1 MRIDGKLIADGI
13 YESLREE
20 VSQLTSKGTTPCLTV
35 LLIGDNPA
43 SVSYVKQKKKWGE
56 FIGAKII
63 VENFDTNISEAAL
76 FGRIKELNNDDKV
89 HGILVQRP
97 VPSQIDE
104 NKLIA
109 SVDPNKDIDGFHP
122 ESTYVLPLPLA
133 VVKILEEVNKMQSE
147 KRKMQNNSNANII
160 LGFKEWMK
168 EQKIVILGK
177 GQTGGG
183 PISAYLIKLG
193 LRVNIVDSKT
203 PNPEIVT
210 KNADIIISAVGKPGI
225 ISSKNIKKGVILI
238 GAGIFRGD
246 DGKLHGDYS
255 EADIENTAGFYTPT
269 PGGVGPVNVAMLMDN
284 LVNAA
289 RRQSQN

>member
-1 MRIDGKLIADGI
+1 MKVDGKLIADGI
-13 YESLREE
+13 YESLKKE
-20 VSQLTSKGTTPCLTV
+20 VSALKLKGVTPCLTV

-56 FIGAKII
+56 YIGAKII
-63 VENFDTNISEAAL
+63 IENFDTNISEVAL
-76 FGRIKELNNDDKV
+76 FGRITELNNDDKV

-97 VPSQIDE
+97 VPSQVDE

-133 VVKILEEVNKMQSE
+133 VVKILEEVYKIKFSIFNFRFS
-147 KRKMQNNSNANII
+147 IF
-160 LGFKEWMK
+160 LEWMRG
-168 EQKIVILGK
+168 QNIAIIGK

-183 PISAYLIKLG
+183 PISKHLLKLG
-193 LRVNIVDSKT
+193 LKVIQIDSKT
-203 PNPEIVT
+203 PDPESVT
-210 KNADIIISAVGKPGI
+210 KKADIIISAVGKPNI
-225 ISSKNIKKGVILI
+225 IRQDNIKKGVILI

-246 DGKLHGDYS
+246 NGHLQGDYDEEKIAEIAS
-255 EADIENTAGFYTPT
+255 FYTPT

-284 LVNAA
+284 LVKAA
-289 RRQSQN
+289 KNQS